1 MAEKKGFLIVLLPIL
16 VIAFLV
22 LSCGDGTD
30 QNKDGEM
37 GKKRLEKLK
46 ETYQEKG
53 EIVVGTSP
61 DYPPFEFYLLDGD
74 TTSDL
79 VGLDID
85 IASEIAGRLDVK
97 LSLQVYPFHQ
107 LFEILGEGEVDFV
120 IAGIN
125 PSEKRKELVDF
136 SDIYYQA
143 VQNLLIRSEDSE
155 VITGLVDLRGKT
167 VGVQTGTIQEN
178 LAQKMVVGADFISHE
193 SIRELVRMLKEKE
206 IDALVVEKP
215 VADAYV
221 ARVRGILSL
230 DCEVDAFDKQIGCA
244 VAVRKGNDDLLA
256 FINQVLDD
264 LEEENKIA
272 EFYENAALLNV
283 KSQELEEPLG
293 ESEL

>member
-1 MAEKKGFLIVLLPIL
+1 MAEKKGFPIVLLPIL

-22 LSCGDGTD
+22 LSCGNGTD

-143 VQNLLIRSEDSE
+143 VQNLLIRSEDRK

-167 VGVQTGTIQEN
+167 VGLQTGTIQEN

-221 ARVRGILSL
+221 ARVGGILSL

-283 KSQELEEPLG
+283 KSQELEESLG